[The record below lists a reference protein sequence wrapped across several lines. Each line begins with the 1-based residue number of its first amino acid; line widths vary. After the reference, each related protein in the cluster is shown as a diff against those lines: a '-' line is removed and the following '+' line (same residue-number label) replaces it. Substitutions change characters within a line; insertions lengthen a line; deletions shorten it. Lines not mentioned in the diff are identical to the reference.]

1 MYNILVADLIS
12 YTIYYHIHRC
22 IVLIDYCVTDHR
34 PPEILGPENIHAL
47 LFLMILQLGQ
57 PWLAIFLAHPGAT

>member
-12 YTIYYHIHRC
+12 YTMYYHIHRC

-34 PPEILGPENIHAL
+34 PPETLGPENIHAL

-57 PWLAIFLAHPGAT
+57 P